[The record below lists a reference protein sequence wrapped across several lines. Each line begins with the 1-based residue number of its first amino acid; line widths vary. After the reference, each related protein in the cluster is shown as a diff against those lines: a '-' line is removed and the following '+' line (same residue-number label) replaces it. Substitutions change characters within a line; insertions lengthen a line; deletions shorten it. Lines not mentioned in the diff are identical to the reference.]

1 MYISA
6 LFDSGES
13 ELLPIT
19 KGSSSKMLIL
29 SIQRTFWI
37 ICTWNVN
44 SNILF
49 TADIA

>member
-19 KGSSSKMLIL
+19 KGSSKMLIL